1 MTLFTQT
8 STWNQEE
15 HLLFTDAVKRFYA
28 DELVPNMPRY
38 DAEGMVDRDFWQ
50 KAGELG
56 IMGGSVPE
64 EYEGSGGSYGFDSI
78 TLYEQG
84 KIGDGS
90 WGYGIQSIVIH
101 YLVKYASH
109 DQKTYWLPRLISGKS
124 IGALAMTEPGCGSD
138 VQSIKTQAQK
148 KGNHYQISGSKTF
161 ITNGGSADL
170 IILATKTDPTKRA
183 KGVSLILVETSELEG
198 FRRGPRMNK
207 LGQKGNDTAELFF
220 EDVMVPQTNL
230 LGKEEGLGFYQLMK
244 QLPWERLLIGIT
256 ALGIID
262 LALEQ
267 TISYVQ
273 ERKAFGKRLMDLQNT
288 RFKLAEA
295 KTKAELLRTFINDC
309 IQRIENNQLDA
320 ATASMAKYWGSE
332 TQNHIINECLQLH
345 GGYGYILD
353 YPIARLYA
361 DSRVQMIYGGSNEI
375 MKELIA
381 RSIDT

>member
-1 MTLFTQT
+1 MF
-8 STWNQEE
+8 S
-15 HLLFTDAVKRFYA
+15 DSVKRFYA
-28 DELVPNMPRY
+28 DHLVPNMQRF
-38 DAEGMVDRDFWQ
+38 DTNGMVDRDFWK
-50 KAGELG
+50 KAGEIG

-78 TLYEQG
+78 ALYEQG

-101 YLVKYASH
+101 YLIKYGSYE
-109 DQKTYWLPRLISGKS
+109 QKAYWLPQLVSGES

-138 VQSIKTQAQK
+138 VQSIQTTAEK
-148 KGNHYQISGSKTF
+148 KGNHYLVNGSKTF
-161 ITNGGSADL
+161 ITNGGSSDV
-170 IILATKTDPTKRA
+170 IVLATKTEASKGA
-183 KGVSLILVETSELEG
+183 KGVSLILVDTRDLEG

-207 LGQKGNDTAELFF
+207 LGQRGNDTAELFF
-220 EDVMVPQTNL
+220 DNVMVPRTNL
-230 LGKEEGLGFYQLMK
+230 LGEEEGQGFYQLMK

-262 LALEQ
+262 FALEQ

-295 KTKAELLRTFINDC
+295 KTKAELLRTFVNDC
-309 IQRIENNQLDA
+309 IQRIENNELDA
-320 ATASMAKYWGSE
+320 ATASMVKYWGSE
-332 TQNHIINECLQLH
+332 VQNQIISECLQLH
-345 GGYGYILD
+345 GGYGYMLD

-381 RSIDT
+381 RSMDN